1 MLVDLVELNH
11 GGQRLPR
18 EVWRA
23 AVPIRGELSVL
34 RYMSWH
40 GHEGAPVF
48 AALRPF
54 GLVADLCTAR
64 IWHLSGHSMV
74 LGGQQRVDGRTDE
87 QVWWCRF
94 VR

>member
-11 GGQRLPR
+11 AGKRLPR
-18 EVWRA
+18 DVWRSA
-23 AVPIRGELSVL
+23 RPIRGELSVL
-34 RYMSWH
+34 KYMSWH
-40 GHEGAPVF
+40 GHEGGPVF

-54 GLVADLCTAR
+54 GLVEDLSRAR
-64 IWHLSGHSMV
+64 IWHLSGRSMV
-74 LGGQQRVDGRTDE
+74 LGGEQRQEGQTCD